1 MFLFFVCLFLAYLA
15 YQVIFKLVIP
25 IYRTTRQVRRTFREM
40 QERMQAQNG
49 EEKPYPPGT
58 HTNAPKDKVG
68 GDYIEFEEV
77 K

>member
-1 MFLFFVCLFLAYLA
+1 MLWFLFYLFLAYIT

-25 IYRTTRQVRRTFREM
+25 IYRTTRQVRRTFRDM
-40 QERMQAQNG
+40 QERMQTRSEDQ
-49 EEKPYPPGT
+49 PYGQDTKDTP
-58 HTNAPKDKVG
+58 PKDKVG

>member
-40 QERMQAQNG
+40 QERMNG
-49 EEKPYPPGT
+49 QTGEGKSFGSGT
-58 HTNAPKDKVG
+58 SAAAPKDKVG
-68 GDYIEFEEV
+68 GDYIEFEEL